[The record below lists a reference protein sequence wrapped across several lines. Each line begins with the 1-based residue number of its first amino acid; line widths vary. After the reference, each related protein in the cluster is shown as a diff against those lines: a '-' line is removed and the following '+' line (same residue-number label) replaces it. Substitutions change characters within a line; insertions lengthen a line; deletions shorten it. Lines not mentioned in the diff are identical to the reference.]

1 MAGQW
6 QDSGCVQATGPL
18 CSLQCPCS
26 RAEIRTRVQLA
37 KPRLLDTEGTV
48 TGPRTQRDR
57 LLEDERQRR
66 AAAAQATAMPRP
78 PLALLEPRPWV
89 MWPGTR
95 TPSLGSER
103 SARPRLSQER
113 RRRRWLCCGRESQAC
128 RALRWPRG
136 ERGGEG
142 GWSGEKGWAGKWE
155 GWQAQGTGRDWESR
169 QETWPEGAQEAA
181 VSRKRDT
188 MFVCGCFINLQ
199 SNPHRVN
206 MTTRRSAAG
215 RQAHHPTGPEPPWG
229 CRLGPRQVGAAR
241 GCRAGCPKGQPQ

>member
-1 MAGQW
+1 M
-6 QDSGCVQATGPL
+6 GPL
-18 CSLQCPCS
+18 CSLRCPCS

-48 TGPRTQRDR
+48 RGPRTQRDR

-89 MWPGTR
+89 MRPGTR

-103 SARPRLSQER
+103 SARHRLSQER

-128 RALRWPRG
+128 RALGWPRG
-136 ERGGEG
+136 ERGGGG

-155 GWQAQGTGRDWESR
+155 GWQAQGTGGDRESR

-188 MFVCGCFINLQ
+188 MLCVWLFYKNCSQI
-199 SNPHRVN
+199 HI
-206 MTTRRSAAG
+206 T
-215 RQAHHPTGPEPPWG
+215 
-229 CRLGPRQVGAAR
+229 
-241 GCRAGCPKGQPQ
+241 